1 MEGAID
7 MINLCNATE
16 SGELKL
22 GALNFHIYKDN
33 NEFAFSYKMINGGFV
48 GGSID
53 LDYEEDILPFINDEK
68 QFQYGK
74 IINIAN
80 NKEDG
85 TISFFKDNVYIQI
98 PFTVTHLSLDLM
110 DEDEV
115 GYEYFDFRK
124 YMKTVE

>member
-1 MEGAID
+1 
-7 MINLCNATE
+7 MINVCNATE
-16 SGELKL
+16 SGALKL

-33 NEFAFSYKMINGGFV
+33 HEIAFSYKMINGGFV
-48 GGSID
+48 GGSIA
-53 LDYEEDILPFINDEK
+53 LDYEEDILPVINDEK

-98 PFTVTHLSLDLM
+98 PFIVTHLSLDLM
-110 DEDEV
+110 DEDEDED
-115 GYEYFDFRK
+115 GYEHFDFRK
-124 YMKTVE
+124 YMKTVK

>member
-1 MEGAID
+1 

-16 SGELKL
+16 SGNLKL

-53 LDYEEDILPFINDEK
+53 LDYEEDILPIINDEK

-74 IINIAN
+74 IIHVSN
-80 NKEDG
+80 NKQDG

-98 PFTVTHLSLDLM
+98 PFTVTHLSLDLVDK
-110 DEDEV
+110 DEDEL
-115 GYEYFDFRK
+115 GYEYFDFKK
-124 YMKTVE
+124 YIKNPN

>member
-1 MEGAID
+1 

-22 GALNFHIYKDN
+22 GTLNFHIYKDN
-33 NEFAFSYKMINGGFV
+33 NGFAFSYKMINGGFV

-53 LDYEEDILPFINDEK
+53 LGYEEDMLTIINDEK
-68 QFQYGK
+68 QFKYGK

-80 NKEDG
+80 NKENG

-115 GYEYFDFRK
+115 GYEYFNFRK
-124 YMKTVE
+124 YMKTVK